1 MIVTADRQLVK
12 LSVCLPTCGKVPCV
26 TTHDEIEKDLGWLFS
41 RLTRRMITLEQP
53 ILAHHGLSMWGYAV
67 LSGVVAEP
75 DRPQVAVARGVG
87 LDRTT
92 MVSVLDELEAA
103 GLVLRT
109 ADPSDRRARLLAP
122 TPAGTRTLAAVRR
135 EIRALERK
143 LVGTL
148 PAPLR
153 DELRP
158 ALKTLLA
165 DDG

>member
-1 MIVTADRQLVK
+1 MTDDQLVK
-12 LSVCLPTCGKVPCV
+12 LSADRPIFGSVAGMAPP
-26 TTHDEIEKDLGWLFS
+26 DEIEDDLGWLFA

-53 ILAHHGLSMWGYAV
+53 ILASHQLSMWGYAV

-75 DRPQVAVARGVG
+75 GRPQVAVARGVG

-103 GLVLRT
+103 GLVLR
-109 ADPSDRRARLLAP
+109 APDPSDRRARLLAP
-122 TPAGTRTLAAVRR
+122 TPAGTKTLAAVRR

-148 PAPLR
+148 PGPMR

-165 DDG
+165 VDD